1 MYNVLK
7 ILQLKSVLLLLLAAA
22 DAAASNATHPVSL
35 TTAPAN
41 AFVSHPVSPTTA
53 SANAVVSRAA
63 THPASHAAVL
73 IPTAAVADS
82 LFDAALPQVE
92 VFGKAKRTIL
102 RPKAKR
108 LPAVVL
114 LLTPNQIGHARSA
127 DILVPRPFDLEEI
140 SFPILSNNIPG
151 AVMSVEIYRDTS
163 SAMPIAPPSF
173 ITVPQA
179 KKQAIGIHLENALH
193 LSPGTYRLLLRFVE
207 CDSVHLSESLPANSS
222 MSSPSMK
229 FPLYLKQLRQTQSSQ
244 GTFDEQNI
252 VIPLKLK
259 GILDKNVKFEK

>member
-22 DAAASNATHPVSL
+22 SAAASNAT
-35 TTAPAN
+35 
-41 AFVSHPVSPTTA
+41 HPVSPTTA
-53 SANAVVSRAA
+53 SANAFVSHAA

-73 IPTAAVADS
+73 LPTAAAAVADS

-114 LLTPNQIGHARSA
+114 LLTPNQIGQARSA

-193 LSPGTYRLLLRFVE
+193 LSPGTYRLLLRYVE

-222 MSSPSMK
+222 MPTPSMK
-229 FPLYLKQLRQTQSSQ
+229 FPLYLKQSRQTQSSQ
-244 GTFDEQNI
+244 GAFDEKNI
-252 VIPLKLK
+252 VIPFKLK

>member
-22 DAAASNATHPVSL
+22 SAAASNATPPASP

-41 AFVSHPVSPTTA
+41 AVVSHPASPTTA
-53 SANAVVSRAA
+53 PANAVVSHAA
-63 THPASHAAVL
+63 AHPASNAAVL
-73 IPTAAVADS
+73 LPTTAVADS

-92 VFGKAKRTIL
+92 VFGKAKRAIL

-114 LLTPNQIGHARSA
+114 LLTPNQIGQARSA

-173 ITVPQA
+173 VTVPQA
-179 KKQAIGIHLENALH
+179 KKQEISVHLENALH
-193 LSPGTYRLLLRFVE
+193 LSPGSYRLLLRYVE
-207 CDSVHLSESLPANSS
+207 CDSVHLSESLPANPS
-222 MSSPSMK
+222 MPSPSMK
-229 FPLYLKQLRQTQSSQ
+229 FPLYLKQSRQTHSSQ

-252 VIPLKLK
+252 VIPFKLK
-259 GILDKNVKFEK
+259 GILDKKCKV

>member
-22 DAAASNATHPVSL
+22 DAAASNSTHSAHL
-35 TTAPAN
+35 A
-41 AFVSHPVSPTTA
+41 
-53 SANAVVSRAA
+53 ANAVVSHAT
-63 THPASHAAVL
+63 THPVSDAAVL
-73 IPTAAVADS
+73 LPTAAVADS

-92 VFGKAKRTIL
+92 VFGKAKRAIL

-114 LLTPNQIGHARSA
+114 LLTPNRIGQARSA

-140 SFPILSNNIPG
+140 SFTILSNNIPG

-179 KKQAIGIHLENALH
+179 KKQAINIHLENALH

-229 FPLYLKQLRQTQSSQ
+229 FPLYLKQSRQTQSSQ
-244 GTFDEQNI
+244 GTFEEQNI
-252 VIPLKLK
+252 VIPFKLK

>member
-22 DAAASNATHPVSL
+22 SAAASN
-35 TTAPAN
+35 
-41 AFVSHPVSPTTA
+41 
-53 SANAVVSRAA
+53 AA
-63 THPASHAAVL
+63 THPASNAAVSL
-73 IPTAAVADS
+73 PTAAVSVADA

-92 VFGKAKRTIL
+92 VFGTANRTIL

-179 KKQAIGIHLENALH
+179 KKQEISVHLENALH

-207 CDSVHLSESLPANSS
+207 CDSVHLSESLPANPS

-229 FPLYLKQLRQTQSSQ
+229 FPLYLKQSRQTQSSQ

-252 VIPLKLK
+252 VIPFKLK

>member
-22 DAAASNATHPVSL
+22 DAAASNATHLASP

-41 AFVSHPVSPTTA
+41 AVVSH
-53 SANAVVSRAA
+53 AA
-63 THPASHAAVL
+63 THPVSGAAVL
-73 IPTAAVADS
+73 LPTAAVADS

-179 KKQAIGIHLENALH
+179 KKQEINVHLENALH

-229 FPLYLKQLRQTQSSQ
+229 FPLYLKQSRQTQSSQ

-252 VIPLKLK
+252 VIPFKLK
-259 GILDKNVKFEK
+259 GIIDKNVKFEK